1 MVERWS
7 EEPEVSGSTPEMG
20 TLKQQQLSIGN
31 TMAGLDPL
39 LQGSQYTER
48 TENARIAKV
57 NPTTGES
64 IATEDSENKRIGK
77 VANGGH

>member
-7 EEPEVSGSTPEMG
+7 EEPEVSGSTPEKG
-20 TLKQQQLSIGN
+20 TLKHSNLSIGII
-31 TMAGLDPL
+31 MAALDPT

-48 TENARIAKV
+48 TENARVGKV
-57 NPTTGES
+57 NTTTGQS
-64 IATEDSENKRIGK
+64 VATENSENKRIGK